1 MFQSN
6 PSCGRAR
13 NNYTRKMS
21 FSSPFSPSVFNSVF
35 ISPPPWRSTL
45 FSFLSYFLPLLFA
58 LLSSSFLC
66 SASVSSPP
74 LPLLSSVTVSLSALF
89 PYSSLSSQPLNPL
102 LSTHA
107 AKCFSPRL
115 ETYLWSKQRGM
126 EAGRRWCYCCFRWL
140 TAVGWRRVV

>member
-58 LLSSSFLC
+58 LLSCFFSLLCLRIVPSSSFVVLC
-66 SASVSSPP
+66 HSFPQCIVSLQLPLLAAFKSPP
-74 LPLLSSVTVSLSALF
+74 LHPRCKMLQSSFGDLLVKQAEGNGSREEMMLLLF
-89 PYSSLSSQPLNPL
+89 
-102 LSTHA
+102 
-107 AKCFSPRL
+107 
-115 ETYLWSKQRGM
+115 
-126 EAGRRWCYCCFRWL
+126 
-140 TAVGWRRVV
+140 